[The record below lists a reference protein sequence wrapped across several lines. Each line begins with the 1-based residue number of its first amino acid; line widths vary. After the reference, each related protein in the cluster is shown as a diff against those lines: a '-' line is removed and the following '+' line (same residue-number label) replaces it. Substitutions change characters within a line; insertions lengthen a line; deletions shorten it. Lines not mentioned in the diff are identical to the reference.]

1 MVGEG
6 DDLGQGPET
15 ALRAVGVGWFCLGVD
30 ECISWGHP
38 GLVRRLDRDGVD
50 KGTV

>member
-1 MVGEG
+1 M
-6 DDLGQGPET
+6 GQGPET